1 MSNFPARTGEIRRL
15 ITDSTQRN
23 NYPDHDRVWPVMAGL
38 TILIIVGSNTLPL
51 YIITLGCIGYTIVLC
66 NATLKAPQDIRLI
79 STQRWMSGAGAM
91 THDVMCSGGGGGL
104 DTGHWLETGDS
115 DSDDAGARA
124 GAGSILLHNSG
135 LIWTR
140 AINNLNFCIVGLAMN
155 PGDYFGL
162 ALCSQS

>member
-1 MSNFPARTGEIRRL
+1 MHNGQFNFHKEDCKIKVIKMSNFPARTGEIRRL

-79 STQRWMSGAGAM
+79 STQR
-91 THDVMCSGGGGGL
+91 
-104 DTGHWLETGDS
+104 
-115 DSDDAGARA
+115 
-124 GAGSILLHNSG
+124 
-135 LIWTR
+135 
-140 AINNLNFCIVGLAMN
+140 
-155 PGDYFGL
+155 
-162 ALCSQS
+162 